1 MILYISMSLPP
12 YNKEITK
19 ILEEIK
25 ERNASGQYTN
35 ISLLKKNL
43 ARLRK
48 TKKKIDAMTGTDK
61 ATVEKKQWMDSYAPY
76 FESKYPIQREPWENR
91 QSSNSGTYVL
101 ELAPLPADLNV
112 DMMRAMVSAYLLPRL
127 QFYAETKRS
136 IYIEDEF
143 SEWFTEKATG
153 GRQIGKGHTAMDVE
167 TSAKDGI
174 DAFCVIMKADG
185 SGSNEKSLIQK
196 FIKSGADLDTLF
208 KEHRYIDIVGMTMR
222 NYYDKVQD
230 VKHRF
235 SLRDL
240 YYLGFISTTTNVLL
254 VNFKINAESIANV
267 GLKYVTDSGTSI
279 FLRNFI
285 AERYGNVKLYKSKK
299 RVELRLKPSVL
310 EHAVSVFELQA
321 PISTG
326 VGDEGGDEGEGEG
339 E

>member
-1 MILYISMSLPP
+1 MSLPP
-12 YNKEITK
+12 YSKDIK
-19 ILEEIK
+19 KVLEEII
-25 ERNASGQYTN
+25 ERNTQGQYTN
-35 ISLLKKNL
+35 ISLLKKNHT
-43 ARLRK
+43 RLRT
-48 TKKKIDAMTGTDK
+48 TKKKINAMTATNRSTLEKRSWLDK
-61 ATVEKKQWMDSYAPY
+61 FVPY
-76 FESKYPIQREPWENR
+76 FEAKYPIQREPWENR
-91 QSSNSGTYVL
+91 QSSNTGTYVL
-101 ELAPLPADLNV
+101 ELAPLPADLDV
-112 DMMRAMVSAYLLPRL
+112 GMMRAMVSAYLHPRL

-208 KEHRYIDIVGMTMR
+208 RDHKYIDIVGMTMK
-222 NYYDKVQD
+222 NYFDKVQD
-230 VKHRF
+230 VRHRF

-240 YYLGFISTTTNVLL
+240 YYLGFISTTTNVFL
-254 VNFKINAESIANV
+254 VNFKINAEFIANV

-299 RVELRLKPSVL
+299 RVELRLKPSIL
-310 EHAVSVFELQA
+310 EHAVSVFELPT

-326 VGDEGGDEGEGEG
+326 AGDGDENEE
-339 E
+339 